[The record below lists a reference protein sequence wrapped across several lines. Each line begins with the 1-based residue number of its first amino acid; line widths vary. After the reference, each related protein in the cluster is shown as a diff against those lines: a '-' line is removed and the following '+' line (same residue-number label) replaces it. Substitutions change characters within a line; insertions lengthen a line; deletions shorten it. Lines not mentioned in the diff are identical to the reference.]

1 MAKPKNIQKSDFKFF
16 IELDVRWADMD
27 CIGHINNATFLTYV
41 ETARIKLIEKL
52 GFKDVP
58 IIMASIKIDYVN
70 QLKYPSIMEIGQK
83 ISRLGNSSFDI
94 ITGIFNKDSGELITI
109 SNTTLVCYD
118 YNSQKSLKVPIE
130 IRNFALE

>member
-27 CIGHINNATFLTYV
+27 CIGHVNNATFLTYV

-52 GFKDVP
+52 GFPDVP
-58 IIMASIKIDYVN
+58 IIMASIKIDYVS
-70 QLKYPSIMEIGQK
+70 QLKYPSTMEIGQK

-94 ITGIFNKDSGELITI
+94 LTGIYNKGSGELITI
-109 SNTTLVCYD
+109 STTTLVCYD
-118 YNSQKSLKVPIE
+118 YKTQKSIIIPVE
-130 IRNFALE
+130 IRDFYY

>member
-1 MAKPKNIQKSDFKFF
+1 MKKPKNIQKSEFKFF
-16 IELDVRWADMD
+16 INIETRWADMD

-52 GFKDVP
+52 GFSDLP

-70 QLKYPSIMEIGQK
+70 QLKYPSKIEIGQK

-94 ITGIFNKDSGELITI
+94 LTGIYNKDSGKLITI
-109 SNTTLVCYD
+109 STTTLVCYD
-118 YNSQKSLKVPIE
+118 YNSQKSLKIPTE
-130 IRNFALE
+130 IRVFAE

>member
-27 CIGHINNATFLTYV
+27 CIGHVNNATFLTYV

-52 GFKDVP
+52 GFPDVP
-58 IIMASIKIDYVN
+58 IIMASIKIDYVS
-70 QLKYPSIMEIGQK
+70 QLKYPSTMEIGQK

-94 ITGIFNKDSGELITI
+94 LTGIYNKGSGKLITI
-109 SNTTLVCYD
+109 STTTLVCYD
-118 YNSQKSLKVPIE
+118 YKTQKSIIIPVE
-130 IRNFALE
+130 IRDFYY